1 VVDGFGSTGTP
12 TQQDVNAIRPDGVHY
27 LPSGSLWVARWLVP
41 QIAAAD
47 KKLS

>member
-1 VVDGFGSTGTP
+1 
-12 TQQDVNAIRPDGVHY
+12 VHY